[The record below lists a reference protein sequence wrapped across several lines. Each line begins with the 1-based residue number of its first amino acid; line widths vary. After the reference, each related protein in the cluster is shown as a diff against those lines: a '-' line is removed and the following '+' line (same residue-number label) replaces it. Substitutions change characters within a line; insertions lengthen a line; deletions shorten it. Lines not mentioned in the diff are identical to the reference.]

1 MTGIELDLSESAY
14 AEAFIERIKNNDPI
28 ALSWMLEVFRLDDP
42 YVKICPESSKTLFD
56 ADMRAKLGRVV
67 PRVKA
72 LCLDAFMQGFT
83 RNAPGAFRCDMW
95 YWHVRALRGDWLDLI
110 GALWLAHTISQTG
123 ITFTFNKFTAQ
134 EYAERMIVW
143 ADRNSDLPV
152 PLVCL
157 EELAKAAPNGRCSQT
172 KAAALKVKNVL
183 ALEVWRPFK
192 AS

>member
-1 MTGIELDLSESAY
+1 MTGIELSGNKVAY
-14 AEAFIERIKNNDPI
+14 TEAFIERIKNNDPI

-42 YVKICPESSKTLFD
+42 YVKICPEPSKTLFD
-56 ADMRAKLGRVV
+56 ADMRAKLGQVE

-72 LCLDAFMQGFT
+72 LCLDAFMDEFT
-83 RNAPGAFRCDMW
+83 RNAPGAFRRDMW
-95 YWHVRALRGDWLDLI
+95 YWHVRALRGGWLDLI

-123 ITFTFNKFTAQ
+123 ITFAFNKFTAQ
-134 EYAERMIVW
+134 EYAERMIAW
-143 ADRNSDLPV
+143 AGQNPDLPV

-157 EELAKAAPNGRCSQT
+157 EELAEAAPSRRCHQT